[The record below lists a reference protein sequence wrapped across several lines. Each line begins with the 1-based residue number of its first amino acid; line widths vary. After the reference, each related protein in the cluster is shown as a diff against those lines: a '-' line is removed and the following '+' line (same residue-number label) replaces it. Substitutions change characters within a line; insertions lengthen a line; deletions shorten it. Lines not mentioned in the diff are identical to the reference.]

1 MTKYEKGKI
10 YKIISD
16 NTDKIYIG
24 SSCEPT
30 LAHRLSKHRSNYKAW
45 LKDNT
50 NQYITSYEI
59 LKLENYSIILI
70 ENYPC
75 NNKDE
80 LQARERHYIELN
92 KNIIVNK
99 VIPLRKP
106 KEYRQDYKE
115 YYQEYSKKYNK
126 EYHQNNKDKIK
137 EQQQQYRDDNKDK
150 IKERSVKYY
159 DNNKDKILN
168 KLKNQELIKCGCG
181 AEIQKSNNK
190 HVDSKKHKK
199 LFEKNN
205 NTDNNN

>member
-80 LQARERHYIELN
+80 LHA
-92 KNIIVNK
+92 
-99 VIPLRKP
+99 
-106 KEYRQDYKE
+106 
-115 YYQEYSKKYNK
+115 
-126 EYHQNNKDKIK
+126 
-137 EQQQQYRDDNKDK
+137 
-150 IKERSVKYY
+150 KERSVIETVECVNKIIPFRTKDELKCLKQLYAI
-159 DNNKDKILN
+159 DNNEKI
-168 KLKNQELIKCGCG
+168 KQYKTK
-181 AEIQKSNNK
+181 
-190 HVDSKKHKK
+190 
-199 LFEKNN
+199 
-205 NTDNNN
+205 

>member
-1 MTKYEKGKI
+1 MQ
-10 YKIISD
+10 
-16 NTDKIYIG
+16 
-24 SSCEPT
+24 
-30 LAHRLSKHRSNYKAW
+30 KHRSNYKAW

-99 VIPLRKP
+99 VIPLRTP

-137 EQQQQYRDDNKDK
+137 EQQQQYRDDNK
-150 IKERSVKYY
+150 
-159 DNNKDKILN
+159 
-168 KLKNQELIKCGCG
+168 
-181 AEIQKSNNK
+181 KSRIN
-190 HVDSKKHKK
+190 
-199 LFEKNN
+199 
-205 NTDNNN
+205 